1 MNRKSSNSTQ
11 KPASKKTLSMADRI
25 SWINLILCFALLFSL
40 FFLYGL
46 KDQEVSVA
54 ERRKLRQFP
63 EVSLK
68 RVMNGQFQS
77 DLEPY
82 LADQM
87 PMRSLFLS
95 TASTMEKSLYL
106 HLDDHGLISWHG
118 HLISLEQV
126 VNEDSLDY
134 AAETLEKIDRKY
146 LQGTDCQIYLSIIP
160 DKAYFVDDPQYTI
173 MDYEDLT
180 SRVLEQTDFARYI
193 DIMDTLDLNAYYSTD
208 SHWNQTRILD
218 TAKTLAHG
226 MNITIEDDL
235 EEKVLKKDF
244 RGVYTGQSAWK
255 ADQDELAVLE
265 SGQMKDWV
273 VTSYA
278 SGKPEKVSV
287 YDLEKAD
294 AMDPYDVF
302 LSGAAGL
309 ITIENPHGE
318 QGRELVLF
326 RDSFG
331 LFMAPLLASGYEKT
345 TIIDIRSLPVSQ
357 IGKYVDFTNQ
367 DVLFLYSTSVLN
379 HSSALKQ

>member
-226 MNITIEDDL
+226 MNITI
-235 EEKVLKKDF
+235 
-244 RGVYTGQSAWK
+244 
-255 ADQDELAVLE
+255 
-265 SGQMKDWV
+265 
-273 VTSYA
+273 
-278 SGKPEKVSV
+278 
-287 YDLEKAD
+287 
-294 AMDPYDVF
+294 
-302 LSGAAGL
+302 
-309 ITIENPHGE
+309 
-318 QGRELVLF
+318 
-326 RDSFG
+326 
-331 LFMAPLLASGYEKT
+331 
-345 TIIDIRSLPVSQ
+345 
-357 IGKYVDFTNQ
+357 
-367 DVLFLYSTSVLN
+367 
-379 HSSALKQ
+379 